1 MRFTYSSSQYLQA
14 PEGHVSRH
22 VGRMVVDQQWDGDEA
37 KVDQERDDVE
47 HEEPLEE
54 HEVGQDA
61 GAEPAAYLLHGT
73 LPKLQSLPGWP

>member
-1 MRFTYSSSQYLQA
+1 MTFTHSSSQYLQA
-14 PEGHVSRH
+14 SEVHVRRQI
-22 VGRMVVDQQWDGDEA
+22 GRMVVDQQRDGDEA
-37 KVDQERDDVE
+37 KVDQERDHVE

-73 LPKLQSLPGWP
+73 LPKLQSLPG